1 MTRAFKITCAVATL
15 CATVGWIGSTFFPYY
30 IIRAFTTDE
39 HLIEVAIHGMRIAM
53 GVFPIVGLQIV
64 TTNLFQSLGMAS
76 KAIFMSLT
84 RQVIFLIPLLLV
96 LPRLFDLDGVWGAM
110 PVSDTIATLVTLLM
124 LWYTRKKMIR
134 NHSANTPA

>member
-1 MTRAFKITCAVATL
+1 
-15 CATVGWIGSTFFPYY
+15 
-30 IIRAFTTDE
+30 
-39 HLIEVAIHGMRIAM
+39 MRIAM

-84 RQVIFLIPLLLV
+84 RQVIFLIPLLLI
-96 LPRLFDLDGVWGAM
+96 LPHLFALDGVWGAM
-110 PVSDTIATLVTLLM
+110 PVADTIATLVTLLM
-124 LWYTRKKMIR
+124 LWYTRKKMMR